1 MHKAMKSH
9 HKTLGITLWL
19 AVAAQA
25 FPQNQKTLATT
36 CHISRYRQQCGER
49 KENNMPGSH
58 TKESSILD
66 KELSSDEKLLT
77 KTMAVTCVLDT
88 SNPFYL

>member
-1 MHKAMKSH
+1 
-9 HKTLGITLWL
+9 
-19 AVAAQA
+19 
-25 FPQNQKTLATT
+25 
-36 CHISRYRQQCGER
+36 
-49 KENNMPGSH
+49 MPGSH